1 MPKPVL
7 FVFLWRH
14 WYYGKVLLLLL
25 FFLVHLPCLDQV
37 LTTVTPPSGCQTVSE
52 LYKHWTEVPHRS
64 SVSVFN
70 AVCCSLTY
78 WPLSWPFK
86 VKGHLPR
93 YTVAT
98 VVMSNRD
105 SEFIPRWDVTCRNH
119 TSATLTVDLTFQLQQ
134 ISAAEFLIYN
144 YYLTALYLKLQIL
157 AYSADVC
164 VAVLKLSHK
173 SQAYGNAI
181 RCRIS

>member
-14 WYYGKVLLLLL
+14 WYYRKVLLLFSL
-25 FFLVHLPCLDQV
+25 FFLVHFPSVDQV
-37 LTTVTPPSGCQTVSE
+37 LTTVTPLSGCQTVSE

-98 VVMSNRD
+98 VVMSNPLPWLRVHPSMRRD
-105 SEFIPRWDVTCRNH
+105 LQKSHVCHADSRFNISVTAN
-119 TSATLTVDLTFQLQQ
+119 
-134 ISAAEFLIYN
+134 IS
-144 YYLTALYLKLQIL
+144 
-157 AYSADVC
+157 
-164 VAVLKLSHK
+164 
-173 SQAYGNAI
+173 
-181 RCRIS
+181 CRILDI